1 MAPDTRRPPYPEPAP
16 GFTSVEAGRPGI
28 EYQERESASEE
39 TPLLSGSPS
48 GAQSSSVENGH
59 PHLRAN
65 ATPDEDEPIT
75 PVGPLRAFVV
85 GLSLWILIFIQ
96 ATNMSGMVVIQGA
109 IAHDINAYDKV
120 MWFTSAYLISMSA
133 LGPLGGRLA
142 SIFSPRVLVLPIAVF
157 VALGSLVSAYA
168 GNFQVFTLGRVI
180 TGLGGAGVLSLGVI
194 LVLDMT
200 SKKQRGFVLGLV
212 NGSLS
217 LGVSF
222 GGILFGALLPVLGW
236 RPLFAIQTPLS
247 LVSGAV
253 LYLSI
258 PPHPAESSTKSGSA
272 TVWQKLARL
281 DYLGASLLTITIV
294 AFLYA
299 LAGDIE
305 PLILLLSLGTLLLFL
320 AVEYLVASD
329 PIIPLKVL
337 SSRATLLSCLSQLG
351 LLSARWTILFYTPI
365 FMLAVHG
372 QSRAR
377 AGSIL
382 LPTNIGFALGGVLVG
397 YLHIRRHASYWLSCL
412 VSIALFTLL
421 MWALSLCTYPDSSTA
436 AIIAIVLGSGLV
448 TGAAINYT
456 LAHLLH
462 HSHDGTSYITTS
474 LLGTFRGFGGAF
486 GTAIGGGIFNRV
498 LRSRLTEGF
507 RSVDGG
513 GGSLTPAQR
522 WLIEQLLGAPELVY
536 GSGLSPEDR
545 AVAIDSYASAIR
557 VVFQAA
563 TVLGVIVLV
572 FQAGTGWTAPER
584 EDEREDEQVEA
595 RVAVMENEGVGEV

>member
-1 MAPDTRRPPYPEPAP
+1 MAPDTRRPPEPESVP
-16 GFTSVEAGRPGI
+16 GVTSVDAGRPGI
-28 EYQERESASEE
+28 GYQGLESASEE

-48 GAQSSSVENGH
+48 SGPRPSPVESGQ
-59 PHLRAN
+59 PHLEAN
-65 ATPDEDEPIT
+65 AAADDDEPIT
-75 PVGPLRAFVV
+75 PVGPLRASAV

-133 LGPLGGRLA
+133 LGPLSGRLA
-142 SIFSPRVLVLPIAVF
+142 SIFSPRVLVLPIAIF

-168 GNFQVFTLGRVI
+168 SNFQVFTVGRVI

-247 LVSGAV
+247 LVSGVV

-258 PPHPAESSTKSGSA
+258 PPHPAEAATKPGSA
-272 TVWQKLARL
+272 TVWQKLAGL

-305 PLILLLSLGTLLLFL
+305 PLILLISLGTLLLFI
-320 AVEYLVASD
+320 AVEYLIASD

-421 MWALSLCTYPDSSTA
+421 MWALSLCTYPNSSTP
-436 AIIAIVLGSGLV
+436 AIAAIVLGSGLV

-462 HSHDGTSYITTS
+462 HSHDGTQYITTS

-498 LRSRLTEGF
+498 LRSHLTDGF
-507 RSVDGG
+507 RSVDGDD
-513 GGSLTPAQR
+513 SLTPAKK

-536 GSGLSPEDR
+536 GSALSPEDR
-545 AVAIDSYASAIR
+545 AVAIDSYASSIR
-557 VVFQAA
+557 IVFQAA

-572 FQAGTGWTAPER
+572 FQAGTGWTPPGR
-584 EDEREDEQVEA
+584 EEKEDEQINA
-595 RVAVMENEGVGEV
+595 RAAVMENEGVGEV